1 MKFMESTQDHSELG
15 VGIQQKLDSVYDHDT
30 MFNIMINNN
39 NIIIIVLTM
48 HALDHDA
55 KLM

>member
-1 MKFMESTQDHSELG
+1 MHSELG